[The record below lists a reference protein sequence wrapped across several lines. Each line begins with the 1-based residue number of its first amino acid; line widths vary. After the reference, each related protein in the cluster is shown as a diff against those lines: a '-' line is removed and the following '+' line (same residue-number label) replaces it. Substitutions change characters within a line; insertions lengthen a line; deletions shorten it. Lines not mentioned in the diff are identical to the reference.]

1 MTGTPVAAVEVAH
14 LVKRYRGARRNAV
27 DDISFDVPEGQLFCI
42 LGPNGAGKTTTVSI
56 LTTTLAPTSGRV
68 RIAGR
73 DLESQQA
80 QVRGE
85 LGVVC
90 QQPSLDLNLTA
101 EENIRLHAVLYGL
114 YPWRPRYRL
123 MPASY
128 RREVQEMADV
138 LDLSGSLGRRARTL
152 SGGQRRRLEIVR
164 ALMHRPR
171 VLFLDEPT
179 AGLDPASRRGLWAY
193 LRQERARSGVTV
205 ILTTHYLEEAEA
217 ADSVCV
223 LAGGTIIERGSPAEV
238 KERQLSPQLVL
249 DAADRAGL
257 RRELESL
264 GVQVSAR
271 QVGANQPAGPLRV
284 PLNGRGAQ
292 DIIAS
297 VRTNLTRFQIAE
309 PTLEDAY
316 LLLLER
322 AGARERGPGIM
333 SAQADAGPGPRAAS
347 PPVTGPR
354 RELSGLLAI
363 AQRDVTKLLRDRPRL
378 AVNLAFPVLLIGGLG
393 AILQPTVGRVTGL
406 SAVTLAFTGVLAAS
420 LFQSAAAGM
429 ISIVEDRENDFS
441 RELFVT
447 PVSRLTLV
455 GGKVAGE
462 TLVALCQGACI
473 VVFALAFGVRMSPSQ
488 LALLLGPCLACCLL
502 GGAFGLATIAV
513 LPNQRS
519 AMQIFQFLIIPQYVL
534 GGVLVPLRD
543 VPSYLRVLA
552 HAMPMTYV
560 VNLTRAA
567 YYAGTPV
574 YRLAASGSPLLDA
587 AVIVILF
594 VVLLTAGAAVFG
606 YRERTR

>member
-1 MTGTPVAAVEVAH
+1 MTETPAAAVEVAH
-14 LVKRYRGARRNAV
+14 LVKRYRGSRRNAV
-27 DDISFDVPEGQLFCI
+27 DDISFDVPQGQLFCI

-128 RREVQEMADV
+128 RGEVQEMAAV
-138 LDLSGSLGRRARTL
+138 LDISGSLGRRARTL

-205 ILTTHYLEEAEA
+205 ILTTHYLEEAES

-238 KERQLSPQLVL
+238 KERQLNPQLVL

-264 GVQVSAR
+264 GVQVSVR
-271 QVGANQPAGPLRV
+271 QIGANQPAGPLRV
-284 PLNGRGAQ
+284 PLNGRSAQ

-316 LLLLER
+316 LSLLDR
-322 AGARERGPGIM
+322 AGIRPAISLAM
-333 SAQADAGPGPRAAS
+333 SRPASGRPRRADAALIASMALRSRRSRPISATRCRTPGTQSPAPAPVTISALPFSCPGMCAVSSSGVPQQVASAMVPGPALVTIRSQHRSQSLMLSTKPVTVSRPPDRAA
-347 PPVTGPR
+347 R
-354 RELSGLLAI
+354 RSSRRLSAAL
-363 AQRDVTKLLRDRPRL
+363 RPR
-378 AVNLAFPVLLIGGLG
+378 
-393 AILQPTVGRVTGL
+393 TT
-406 SAVTLAFTGVLAAS
+406 TT
-420 LFQSAAAGM
+420 
-429 ISIVEDRENDFS
+429 
-441 RELFVT
+441 
-447 PVSRLTLV
+447 
-455 GGKVAGE
+455 
-462 TLVALCQGACI
+462 
-473 VVFALAFGVRMSPSQ
+473 
-488 LALLLGPCLACCLL
+488 
-502 GGAFGLATIAV
+502 
-513 LPNQRS
+513 
-519 AMQIFQFLIIPQYVL
+519 
-534 GGVLVPLRD
+534 
-543 VPSYLRVLA
+543 
-552 HAMPMTYV
+552 
-560 VNLTRAA
+560 
-567 YYAGTPV
+567 
-574 YRLAASGSPLLDA
+574 
-587 AVIVILF
+587 
-594 VVLLTAGAAVFG
+594 
-606 YRERTR
+606 

>member
-1 MTGTPVAAVEVAH
+1 MTGTRVAAVEVAH

-27 DDISFDVPEGQLFCI
+27 DDISFDVPEGQLFCL

-56 LTTTLAPTSGRV
+56 LTTTLAPTSGRAS
-68 RIAGR
+68 IAGR

-128 RREVQEMADV
+128 RGEVQEMASV
-138 LDLSGSLGRRARTL
+138 LDISGSLGRRARTL

-179 AGLDPASRRGLWAY
+179 AGLDPASRRDLWAY
-193 LRQERARSGVTV
+193 LRQERARSGITV

-223 LAGGTIIERGSPAEV
+223 LAGGKIIERGSPAEV
-238 KERQLSPQLVL
+238 KERQLSPELVL
-249 DAADRAGL
+249 DATDRAG
-257 RRELESL
+257 
-264 GVQVSAR
+264 
-271 QVGANQPAGPLRV
+271 PAP
-284 PLNGRGAQ
+284 
-292 DIIAS
+292 
-297 VRTNLTRFQIAE
+297 
-309 PTLEDAY
+309 
-316 LLLLER
+316 
-322 AGARERGPGIM
+322 GARSPGRPGQRGPGQCGSAGRAAAGAAERPQRAGHHCVGARGADPVPDRRADAGGRLPAAAGTGRSTGTGQIM
-333 SAQADAGPGPRAAS
+333 SAQADAGPGPRATS
-347 PPVTGPR
+347 LPVTGPR
-354 RELSGLLAI
+354 HELSGLLAI

-441 RELFVT
+441 RELFVA

-473 VVFALAFGVRMSPSQ
+473 VVFALAFGVRISPSQ

-534 GGVLVPLRD
+534 GGVLVPLRA

-552 HAMPMTYV
+552 LAMPMTYV

-574 YRLAASGSPLLDA
+574 YRLAAPGSPLLDA
-587 AVIVILF
+587 AVTVIMF